1 MRDWSSDVC
10 SSDLHNKGDNI
21 NVTVKSITDFGL
33 FVGLPGGIDGL
44 IHLADISWEKQSPDQ
59 IVSNY
64 SKGQELDVVV
74 LNIDA
79 EKERISLGIKQLIS
93 DNFFQYVSANTKG
106 SIVKGSVTEVD
117 AKGAVIE
124 LAEGITGYLKVSEIS
139 QDRIEDAST
148 VLKQGVEVEAVIT
161 KIDRRTRKISLSM
174 KAKES
179 VEDKTAMENYKKK
192 SPESNGSTL
201 GDLLKKV
208 KDK

>member
-1 MRDWSSDVC
+1 
-10 SSDLHNKGDNI
+10 
-21 NVTVKSITDFGL
+21 
-33 FVGLPGGIDGL
+33 
-44 IHLADISWEKQSPDQ
+44 LADISWEKQSADQ

-64 SKGQELDVVV
+64 SKGQELDVVI

-79 EKERISLGIKQLIS
+79 EKERISLGIKQLTS
-93 DNFFQYVSANTKG
+93 DNFSQYVSANTKG

-148 VLKQGVEVEAVIT
+148 VLKQGVEVEVLIT
-161 KIDRRTRKISLSM
+161 KIDRRTRKVSLSM

-179 VEDKTAMENYKKK
+179 VEDKTAMENYKKQ

-201 GDLLKKV
+201 GDLLKEV